1 MVATRMAGKRKFP
14 NARPDGRPGDLWLGN
29 GEYGKDR
36 NGTWWLRMPNSGSLI
51 SLLDL
56 AHPVKEESGGRIS
69 VGGTLEEETREPGGL
84 KVRKWQLVSGE
95 WREVG
100 GR

>member
-1 MVATRMAGKRKFP
+1 MVATRISGRRKHLTMD
-14 NARPDGRPGDLWLGN
+14 RDGIPQLYLSK

-36 NGTWWLRMPNSGSLI
+36 NGTWWLRLPTQGGLM

-69 VGGTLEEETREPGGL
+69 VGGVLEEETKESDGI
-84 KVRKWQLVSGE
+84 KIRKWQLVSGD